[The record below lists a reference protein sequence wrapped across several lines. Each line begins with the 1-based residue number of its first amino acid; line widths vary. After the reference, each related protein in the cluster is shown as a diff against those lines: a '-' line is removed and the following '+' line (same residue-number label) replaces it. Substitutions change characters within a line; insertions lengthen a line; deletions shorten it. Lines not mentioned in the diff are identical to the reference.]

1 MRIGMVCFASVGGSS
16 TVAVSLAR
24 HLVLSGHE
32 ALVMAPAPPPSLRAA
47 DGVGFRPVPAAGDP
61 LRPGSGAAIER
72 LAGSIAAVAA
82 AERVDLLHAHYALP
96 HAVAAV
102 RARDRFP
109 PGPLPAVVTTL
120 HGTDV
125 TLFGAA
131 AASES
136 AIREALRESDGVS
149 AVSDAL
155 ADAAEARYGVAR
167 PVVIPN
173 FVTPRAGPGR
183 ADVRPEPSG
192 ERILLHVSTLRPV
205 KRAADCVAILAGV
218 LRRLPCRLWI
228 VGDGPDAEVVR
239 VAAAREGL
247 ADRVSFHGER
257 ADVDAFLDRAD
268 LLLMPSADEAFGMAA
283 LEAMACGVPVVG
295 SRVGGLVDVA
305 RDGVC
310 ARLLPVGDVEGM
322 AAAACELLL
331 DPRLAA
337 SYAAAGRR
345 IAAERY
351 APAAAL
357 SAYLDRYAAAL
368 RRSGRRCP
376 S

>member
-1 MRIGMVCFASVGGSS
+1 MRIGMVCFPSFGGSG

-24 HLVLSGHE
+24 HLVLAGHE

-61 LRPGSGAAIER
+61 LWPGSAAAIER
-72 LAGSIAAVAA
+72 LADSIAAVAA
-82 AERVDLLHAHYALP
+82 AERVDVLHAHYALP

-102 RARDRFP
+102 RARDRVP
-109 PGPLPAVVTTL
+109 PAARPAVMTTL

-125 TLFGAA
+125 TLLGAA
-131 AASES
+131 EPSAS

-173 FVTPRAGPGR
+173 FVAPKAGPCR
-183 ADVRPEPSG
+183 AAVHEPSG
-192 ERILLHVSTLRPV
+192 EPILLHVSTLRPV

-228 VGDGPDAEVVR
+228 VGDGPDAERVR

-247 ADRVSFHGER
+247 ADKVSFHGER
-257 ADVDAFLDRAD
+257 SDVDAFLARAD
-268 LLLMPSADEAFGMAA
+268 LLLLPSADEAFGMAA

-357 SAYLDRYAAAL
+357 AAYLDRYAAAL
-368 RRSGRRCP
+368 RRSVRRCP